1 MELVVIFTLV
11 VGILLLN
18 RPVTLLVQRLY
29 TRQQFRRFIARE
41 TFYHSV
47 VARYLKY
54 YNRLGL
60 EEQRKFLF
68 RTYLFQHSK
77 NFHYIEVE
85 ETAEMPILV
94 SAVAVQLTF
103 GLEKFKLNYF
113 DDIFIIRDDYHYGF
127 YSRPFMGHVDQTGI
141 YLSWDNFIK
150 GISGQTFNCNVGLHE
165 MGHALAYVNFIT
177 QTEEDKHF
185 KKEFTNFSKVA
196 RPIFTSMQ
204 QGEQGGAKNL
214 LGDYAAT
221 NYHEF
226 WAVSVEVFFENS
238 VQFRHELPELYEA
251 MSRVLNQDPLNFI
264 TGSTTIIRRPETTAV
279 IEAIFESATII
290 HEEAAV

>member
-1 MELVVIFTLV
+1 MEIVVIISLV
-11 VGILLLN
+11 LGILLLN
-18 RPVTLLVQRLY
+18 RPVTTLVQSLY
-29 TRQQFRRFIARE
+29 NRYQFKRFVVRE
-41 TFYHSV
+41 TFYHSIV
-47 VARYLKY
+47 SRHLNY

-68 RTYLFQHSK
+68 RTWLFEHSK
-77 NFHYIEVE
+77 NFRYIEVE
-85 ETAEMPILV
+85 QSPEMPILV

-113 DDIFIIRDDYHYGF
+113 DDIFILRDDYHYGF

-141 YLSWDNFIK
+141 YLSWDNFVK
-150 GISGQTFNCNVGLHE
+150 GISSQTPNCNVGLHE
-165 MGHALAYVNFIT
+165 MAHALAYVNFIT

-185 KKEFTNFSKVA
+185 KREFPNFSKVA

-204 QGEQGGAKNL
+204 QVEGAAKNL

-226 WAVSVEVFFENS
+226 WAVAVEIFFES
-238 VQFRHELPELYEA
+238 PVQFRHELPELYEA
-251 MSRVLNQDPLNFI
+251 MATVLNQDPLSFI
-264 TGSTTIIRRPETTAV
+264 SGNTTIIRRPESTAKK
-279 IEAIFESATII
+279 AIG
-290 HEEAAV
+290 